1 MRKEYQTMYFGR
13 KGDRIQVLHLRKPIR
28 LGLAGMVSSK
38 QFGSNIALVVADTGF
53 MDFDFACLGYA
64 AGGTAPRI
72 LMTREIFYDFKRGSN
87 MARMIVF
94 HEIGHYC
101 NKDHFNRAGSG
112 EEANAARIQAVSSGV
127 VDSKEAAADHY
138 AVRYLGKEAVV
149 AGLREIRQEL
159 QHLYG
164 TDEYDAES
172 YNAAITE
179 LDLRINVISKAIR

>member
-1 MRKEYQTMYFGR
+1 MYFGS

-38 QFGSNIALVVADTGF
+38 QFDDNIALVVDESGVI
-53 MDFDFACLGYA
+53 DFDFACLGYA
-64 AGGTAPRI
+64 ADGTAPRI

-112 EEANAARIQAVSSGV
+112 EDANTARIQTVNSGG
-127 VDSKEAAADHY
+127 VDSKEVAADQY
-138 AVRYLGKEAVV
+138 AARYLGTDAVV
-149 AGLREIRQEL
+149 AGLREIRQEI
-159 QHLYG
+159 QRRYG
-164 TDEYDAES
+164 TGEYDAES
-172 YNAAITE
+172 YNAAIKE
-179 LDLRINVISKAIR
+179 LDLRMKWIEDCT